1 MRCLYA
7 DGVTV
12 SPPSSGTGIVRV
24 GGIDFGT
31 KAVHAV
37 FLTGTH
43 EAVPVVEHAHLAIG
57 DRGQAELE
65 RLCAEASHVGIDAP
79 DRQTA
84 GCPLPGVRPARCAE
98 VALAATHHGLAERM
112 VGGPVSMLT
121 PSAGHPFPARLA
133 WMKAG
138 FALWD
143 RLRSRCGSVHFF
155 ETYPSGSFNRLAR
168 TARPAV
174 TLKPRGTAV
183 GIAQRVAL
191 LEPLVERP
199 AFVEMWGLDGVD
211 ALAAALAAYRV
222 ATGGGFVVAEHG
234 HDGSDGSQ
242 ITLIA

>member
-1 MRCLYA
+1 MTGRA
-7 DGVTV
+7 S
-12 SPPSSGTGIVRV
+12 SPTNGIVRV

-37 FLTGTH
+37 FLTG
-43 EAVPVVEHAHLAIG
+43 AVDALPAVEHVHLAIG

-65 RLCAEASHVGIDAP
+65 RLCADASHVGIDAP

-84 GCPLPGVRPARCAE
+84 GCLLPRVRPARCAE
-98 VALAATHHGLAERM
+98 VALAATHHGLAERI

-121 PSAGHPFPARLA
+121 PSTGAPFPARLA

-138 FALWD
+138 FVLWD
-143 RLRSRCGSVHFF
+143 RLRSRCGSVQFF
-155 ETYPSGSFNRLAR
+155 ETYPSGSFTRLAL

-174 TLKPRGTAV
+174 RLKPRGTAF

-191 LEPLVERP
+191 LEPLVMHP
-199 AFVEMWGLDGVD
+199 DFLEMWGLDGVD
-211 ALAAALAAYRV
+211 ALAAALAAFRV
-222 ATGGGFVVAEHG
+222 ATGQGVVVAEHDHHG
-234 HDGSDGSQ
+234 HDGSR